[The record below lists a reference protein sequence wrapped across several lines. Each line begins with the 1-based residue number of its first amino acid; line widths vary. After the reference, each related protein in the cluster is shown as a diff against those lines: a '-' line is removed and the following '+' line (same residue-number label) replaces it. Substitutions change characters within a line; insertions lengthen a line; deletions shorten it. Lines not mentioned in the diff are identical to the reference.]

1 MRVCVLREPPEGHW
15 NLSMWRES
23 SRGMT
28 SVSSCHT
35 GPTEA
40 PWSPTVGPIET
51 LHLYPARLSVGK
63 KLTAPWP
70 CWLRASQGQSKW
82 KSQQTASPALRV
94 SDHGHSAMYKDQILA
109 GFPKGVKKKKN
120 RKMRL
125 RGKRH
130 VFIRSDSVVR
140 PWPSLAAEICGTIP
154 QRNAPERRI
163 STASSICSWMIW
175 SLLDLFL
182 LLLLIFL
189 NGFYD
194 RATFQREFV
203 WSLSHATLCATL
215 PNAGFMWSAPA
226 DWRWQNNNKGSIPL
240 KFYQFQ

>member
-109 GFPKGVKKKKN
+109 GFPKGVKKKKTGRCACGGN
-120 RKMRL
+120 VTFSFGATVWWDRDRASQRKYAA
-125 RGKRH
+125 
-130 VFIRSDSVVR
+130 
-140 PWPSLAAEICGTIP
+140 PSLSGTR
-154 QRNAPERRI
+154 QSAG
-163 STASSICSWMIW
+163 
-175 SLLDLFL
+175 SLRHHRSVAGWFGR
-182 LLLLIFL
+182 FWVC
-189 NGFYD
+189 FY
-194 RATFQREFV
+194 
-203 WSLSHATLCATL
+203 CCC
-215 PNAGFMWSAPA
+215 
-226 DWRWQNNNKGSIPL
+226 
-240 KFYQFQ
+240 